1 MDNKKLTPEQ
11 QRAKWRKEYAQRS
24 TGHLF
29 WESEDNTL
37 VEWHNEIAAQRTRS
51 LSARRNKRPE
61 SPPKPLK
68 WPCTKC
74 SHKSFESPRALSTH
88 MQRMH
93 SGATHSPV
101 RRPSIR
107 NTIDFTAASPEREE
121 PKAAEPRT
129 ELPQERW
136 VDPLPQKLQFQQQV
150 NKFAEL
156 KCKYSRAN
164 AKVRW
169 YKGRKELF
177 SGGLKYK
184 ILIDKQSVTLI
195 INNPDPDDSGK
206 YKCEANGVPTN
217 SFVTVE
223 EPPIKYVFLT
233 PLPNTMD
240 IYRTKQGVLTCKL
253 NSARAPLVWQRND
266 EKPIDVHDPRYQ
278 IEKDAAGCFT
288 LTIRV
293 VEQIDQGMWTASVN
307 KNVISKCQVYV
318 VEDPRDTFVVPEQL
332 RNEQAAIEALRR
344 ANAEHE
350 LRANDAE
357 HETES
362 SDVDEDEYVVESDD
376 DIPAVETNAVVER
389 NPAPTFVWK
398 KGGQKVPL
406 TGLVRCQTDFDTGKD
421 NAHAASTASSCSSAT
436 TSTAGIVVASA
447 AERRSDVN
455 SFRVKTAATSSSTAS
470 AARTAIVSA
479 VSDKDSS
486 DQPLS
491 STAPRREPRRQKSA
505 RKDAIE
511 LTPLDIQCC
520 SKNLTL
526 PRPKNT
532 ERTASGSGRRHVGST
547 AADRPAQ
554 AAAAACAA
562 GEEAPDDRD
571 KVPGEPPVTADGKT
585 KYGAESES
593 REKPRLA
600 KRTKESA
607 SAGRSLRVRG
617 QTSGEPVVL
626 NFDQTRAELE
636 WVAAPASNCC
646 INVLTPVR
654 PSQRGKCGRSRAN
667 TANAGAALAASCE
680 DRFLKPQIITAQRK
694 WKVRAGKTLSLG
706 IKFVGT
712 PDPSVCWVKAGGAGT
727 LPPEL
732 IMEDHIKGNTSIFFT
747 AAKRSE
753 SGAYE
758 LRLKNNVGETEGHFE
773 VLVQDRP
780 APPKRPLA
788 VDNVARDSCTLSWQP
803 PEDDG
808 GSEVTNYVVECR
820 DVGSQVWLPVNNV
833 VGTNSTVPNLQEGHE
848 YQFRVCAVN
857 AFGCSDPL
865 NTDSAVLAMD
875 PYDPPGRPE
884 VTDHDNNQISIKWAP
899 STDTGG
905 SPIAHYDVQRKDAKT
920 QRWIKVN
927 THPVYDCAYTDE
939 RVQPEHG
946 YYYRVV
952 AVNEAGLDKP
962 SDQSEL
968 AWAKPKFEAP
978 RFELDDING
987 KEVRVLAGHA
997 NTRQYIPKSARSD
1010 SGQCRIVATNEK
1022 GTAETRGLISVVDRP
1037 DPPEGMI
1044 TYPATTKHSIT
1055 LSWRPPKD
1063 DGGTELSGY
1072 RIEFRGLD
1080 KRDWERVPD
1089 HVTLPDYT
1097 VRNLEKGAQYQFR
1110 VFAENMVGISEPL
1123 NGEPVTAK
1131 DPFGPPGPPSTP
1143 EVTAYDSNSVSL
1155 KWNLPRDEGGS
1166 PVTGY
1171 VIERFEKRSGGDWA
1185 SVKGLGILPLT
1196 SCTVP
1201 GLAQG
1206 ESYQFRVRAVNAVG
1220 KGLPSGACVEC
1231 SPFVS
1236 PPGAPEKP
1244 RVGKITKHTVN
1255 LSWIRPLHD
1264 GGASIDGYVIEQRKM
1279 GDDDWA
1285 RANIGVPGAKAVRDT
1300 RCTVKDLPEK
1310 EQFEFRVRAVNKAG
1324 EGEPSNL
1331 VFTTD
1336 QPGRPVFDLSN
1347 LKDTTDSSDQQP
1359 LSSTARRREPR
1370 RQKSAR
1376 KEATANEEE
1385 RQDMAVLTKNM
1396 AILDLSTPGTPARIV
1411 KFPENVTVVEDDLA
1425 ILKCVVEGNPAPTI
1439 VWKKGGRKVPLTDDR
1454 VRYQRD
1460 GDTGQAMLKIRDTSI
1475 AISEQQKRRQRS
1487 GAGPKSKA
1495 EGRKCQVYVVEEPR
1509 DAFVVPLNSQR
1520 ANENENVTFECEVN
1534 DEDIDVEW
1542 FHGDAK
1548 IKVDGRHFKEER
1560 IGCHRR
1566 LLITNL
1572 LIEDQGQYKCTT
1584 KDDKTMAQLTVDP
1597 LKKFECEAGKEKRIK
1612 VPFEVKGTRRGDPKP
1627 ILLRNGKPVDLNKMK
1642 DHVEVIINGT
1652 VAEIVFKD
1660 PQKSEA
1666 GKWSLKLANTGGV
1679 SEEAAFE
1686 LVVNG
1691 KPKTPKRPLDT
1702 LDVTSNSCIV
1712 PGGVRALKRQSI
1724 LDRNTACEEEFD
1736 ELLLLCGQGAAV
1748 SWADLEQ
1755 STGSFDN
1762 WSKIGEG
1769 AFGEVFRIDSI
1780 AVKVMPFAIKQEQCS
1795 TRVNGDYLKTAKFI
1809 FNELFITKQLTELSE
1824 DSGSD
1829 FVTPSFTQL
1838 RMRKIV
1844 KGYFP
1849 KKLLKAWDA
1858 FKKAKPELSENE
1870 RPDIYADEDRHF
1882 VIIGLSYGGKDLEA
1896 YTIRNGHE
1904 CYSIFHQL
1912 ALSLAIAESVLEFE
1926 HRDLHAGNI
1935 LVERCADNEKIR
1947 YIYQGKKINVVSN
1960 GVRASII
1967 DFSISRL
1974 TKKGVPFFVDLSQD
1988 AGLFAQNGV
1997 SDGGDYQYDVYRMM
2011 KTVASENWS
2020 SFWPQ
2025 TNVYWMGYAAKKLFN
2040 KNRFI
2045 RAKRKETIENL
2056 FSNFETKF
2064 GSIGDFID
2072 HPEFSSVF
2080 AEFTS
2085 GK

>member
-1 MDNKKLTPEQ
+1 MQDVNEKRE
-11 QRAKWRKEYAQRS
+11 KWLLIKMANQAGFYGFE
-24 TGHLF
+24 
-29 WESEDNTL
+29 
-37 VEWHNEIAAQRTRS
+37 VEE
-51 LSARRNKRPE
+51 
-61 SPPKPLK
+61 KPLEQLLAERNRQRFSSENAGVRLRRRRGDNLEPPEELRACSAPARVT
-68 WPCTKC
+68 PCRRVLN
-74 SHKSFESPRALSTH
+74 FDESDAEDPAEEVP
-88 MQRMH
+88 
-93 SGATHSPV
+93 PV
-101 RRPSIR
+101 AVDPK
-107 NTIDFTAASPEREE
+107 ERE
-121 PKAAEPRT
+121 
-129 ELPQERW
+129 ERW
-136 VDPLPQKLQFQQQV
+136 VDPLPAKLQFQQQV
-150 NKFAEL
+150 NKIAEL

-164 AKVRW
+164 AKVHW

-177 SGGLKYK
+177 SDGLKYK
-184 ILIDKQSVTLI
+184 ILIDKQSITLI

-206 YKCEANGVPTN
+206 YSCEANGVPTN

-223 EPPIKYVFLT
+223 DST
-233 PLPNTMD
+233 
-240 IYRTKQGVLTCKL
+240 
-253 NSARAPLVWQRND
+253 
-266 EKPIDVHDPRYQ
+266 
-278 IEKDAAGCFT
+278 
-288 LTIRV
+288 
-293 VEQIDQGMWTASVN
+293 DQ
-307 KNVISKCQVYV
+307 
-318 VEDPRDTFVVPEQL
+318 
-332 RNEQAAIEALRR
+332 
-344 ANAEHE
+344 
-350 LRANDAE
+350 
-357 HETES
+357 
-362 SDVDEDEYVVESDD
+362 
-376 DIPAVETNAVVER
+376 
-389 NPAPTFVWK
+389 
-398 KGGQKVPL
+398 
-406 TGLVRCQTDFDTGKD
+406 
-421 NAHAASTASSCSSAT
+421 
-436 TSTAGIVVASA
+436 
-447 AERRSDVN
+447 
-455 SFRVKTAATSSSTAS
+455 
-470 AARTAIVSA
+470 
-479 VSDKDSS
+479 
-486 DQPLS
+486 QPLS
-491 STAPRREPRRQKSA
+491 STARRSESRRPKSA
-505 RKDAIE
+505 RKEAAA
-511 LTPLDIQCC
+511 LTPLDAMQCC
-520 SKNLTL
+520 SSHLT
-526 PRPKNT
+526 PPHPKKT

-585 KYGAESES
+585 KYGAENES

-600 KRTKESA
+600 KRTKQSA
-607 SAGRSLRVRG
+607 PAGRSLRVRG

-626 NFDQTRAELE
+626 NFDRTRAELE

-667 TANAGAALAASCE
+667 TANAGAAPAASTSTARTTRSRVVAINEAGPSAPPTPSTSQICTA
-680 DRFLKPQIITAQRK
+680 RFLKPQIITAQRK

-732 IMEDHIKGNTSIFFT
+732 IMEDHIKGNTSIFFP

-939 RVQPEHG
+939 HVQPEHG

-968 AWAKPKFEAP
+968 AWAKPKFETS

-1037 DPPEGMI
+1037 GPPEGPI

-1072 RIEFRGLD
+1072 RIEFKGLD
-1080 KRDWERVPD
+1080 ERDWERVPAEN
-1089 HVTLPDYT
+1089 VTLPNYT

-1155 KWNLPRDEGGS
+1155 KWNLPREEGGS

-1220 KGLPSGACVEC
+1220 KGPPSGACVEC

-1331 VFTTD
+1331 VFT
-1336 QPGRPVFDLSN
+1336 SN
-1347 LKDTTDSSDQQP
+1347 LKDTTDSSDQP
-1359 LSSTARRREPR
+1359 LSSTARRRELR

-1487 GAGPKSKA
+1487 GAGPNSKA
-1495 EGRKCQVYVVEEPR
+1495 EGRKCQVYVVEEPS

-1560 IGCHRR
+1560 VGCHRR

-1584 KDDKTMAQLTVDP
+1584 KDDKAMAQLTVDP

-1679 SEEAAFE
+1679 SAEAAFE
-1686 LVVNG
+1686 LVVKG
-1691 KPKTPKRPLDT
+1691 KPKTPKRPLNT

-1724 LDRNTACEEEFD
+1724 LDRNRTSCEEEFD
-1736 ELLLLCGQGAAV
+1736 ELLLLCDHRAAV
-1748 SWADLEQ
+1748 SWANLEQ

-1769 AFGEVFRIDSI
+1769 AFGEVFKFGSV
-1780 AVKVMPFAIKQEQCS
+1780 AVKIMPFAIKKEQCS
-1795 TRVNGDYLKTAKFI
+1795 KLVNGVELKTAKFI

-1824 DSGSD
+1824 DTGSD

-1838 RMRKIV
+1838 RMKKIV
-1844 KGYFP
+1844 KGCFP

-1870 RPDIYADEDRHF
+1870 RPDIYADEDLHF

-1896 YTIRNGHE
+1896 YTIRNGPE
-1904 CYSIFHQL
+1904 CYSIFHQV
-1912 ALSLAIAESVLEFE
+1912 ALSLAIAETVLEFE

-1935 LVERCADNEKIR
+1935 LVEQCAVNEKIR
-1947 YIYQGKKINVVSN
+1947 YIYQGKKIDVVSD

-1974 TKKGVPFFVDLSQD
+1974 TKKPEGVPFFVDLSQD
-1988 AGLFAQNGV
+1988 TGLFAQNGV

-2025 TNVYWMGYAAKKLFN
+2025 TNRNLDRFAISLAILIFCPCLLNLLPENDGNTAHSAETLSAPGVWGGVCAVLNRTRPDQLARVGSNGSRNNTTKGKDVTSEAMGRRHYFEGQRTAHPTDAATPAADALLLVQTLY
-2040 KNRFI
+2040 FI
-2045 RAKRKETIENL
+2045 LTIQSRTARKGAT
-2056 FSNFETKF
+2056 TDQ
-2064 GSIGDFID
+2064 GG
-2072 HPEFSSVF
+2072 V
-2080 AEFTS
+2080 ATV
-2085 GK
+2085 

>member
-1 MDNKKLTPEQ
+1 MASTSTVKEKRERWKQDYKC
-11 QRAKWRKEYAQRS
+11 RKMGRLHCEYEDDILDRWHAEMEKQRS
-24 TGHLF
+24 RSASYL
-29 WESEDNTL
+29 
-37 VEWHNEIAAQRTRS
+37 IARREKAKLLPAAPVVKKVPCPSCAKSFPSKKS
-51 LSARRNKRPE
+51 LSNHKRACSAPARVTPPPDRMTRRSVLNFDE
-61 SPPKPLK
+61 SDAEDPAEEVPPVAVDPK
-68 WPCTKC
+68 
-74 SHKSFESPRALSTH
+74 
-88 MQRMH
+88 
-93 SGATHSPV
+93 
-101 RRPSIR
+101 
-107 NTIDFTAASPEREE
+107 ERE
-121 PKAAEPRT
+121 
-129 ELPQERW
+129 ERW
-136 VDPLPQKLQFQQQV
+136 VDPLPAKLQFQQQV
-150 NKFAEL
+150 NKIAEL
-156 KCKYSRAN
+156 KCKYSRPN

-169 YKGRKELF
+169 YKDRKELF
-177 SGGLKYK
+177 SDGLKYK

-206 YKCEANGVPTN
+206 YTCKANEMPTNSLVTVEGIRRQQSPAERAIAGFTAALGGGGNATEPRRSRRIAANPNAPEPPTEVPQERWLEPLPEKLQFQQQESKFAELKCKYSRANAKVRWYKGRKELFSDGSKYEILIDKQSITLIINNPDPDDSGKYTCEANGVPTN

-233 PLPNTMD
+233 PLPNTME
-240 IYRTKQGVLTCKL
+240 IYRTKQGVLACKL
-253 NSARAPLVWQRND
+253 NSARAPLVWQRD
-266 EKPIDVHDPRYQ
+266 GKPIDVDDPRYQ
-278 IEKDAAGCFT
+278 IENDAAGCFT

-293 VEQIDQGMWTASVN
+293 VEQIDQGMWTATVN
-307 KNVISKCQVYV
+307 KDVISKCQVSV
-318 VEDPRDTFVVPEQL
+318 VEESRDFVETLKSQSANENENVTFECVVNDEDIDVEWFHGDAKIKMDGRHFKEERVGCHRRLLITNLRIEDQGQYKCTTKNDKTMAQLIVDPLKKFECEAGKQKQIKVPFEVKGTRRGDPKPILL
-332 RNEQAAIEALRR
+332 RNGKPVDLSKMKDLVEVIINGTVANIVFKNPQKSEAGKWSLKLENTGGVSTEAAFELVVKGKPKTPKGPVDTLDVTSDSCAFLRGANEVSQQLFDEIAAEMALR
-344 ANAEHE
+344 
-350 LRANDAE
+350 LANDE

-376 DIPAVETNAVVER
+376 DIPAVEPKEREERWVDPLPAKLQFQQQVNKIAELKCKYSRANAKVHWYKGRKELFSDGLKYKILIDKQSITLIIN
-389 NPAPTFVWK
+389 NPDPDDSGKYSCEANGVPT
-398 KGGQKVPL
+398 
-406 TGLVRCQTDFDTGKD
+406 
-421 NAHAASTASSCSSAT
+421 
-436 TSTAGIVVASA
+436 
-447 AERRSDVN
+447 N
-455 SFRVKTAATSSSTAS
+455 SFVTVEDST
-470 AARTAIVSA
+470 
-479 VSDKDSS
+479 DQ
-486 DQPLS
+486 QPLS
-491 STAPRREPRRQKSA
+491 STARRSESRRPKSA
-505 RKDAIE
+505 RKEAAA
-511 LTPLDIQCC
+511 LTPLDAMQCC
-520 SKNLTL
+520 SSHLT
-526 PRPKNT
+526 PPHPKKT
-532 ERTASGSGRRHVGST
+532 ERTASGSGRRCVGST

-571 KVPGEPPVTADGKT
+571 KVPGEPPVTVDGKT
-585 KYGAESES
+585 KYGAENES

-600 KRTKESA
+600 KRTKQSA
-607 SAGRSLRVRG
+607 LVGRSLRVRG

-626 NFDQTRAELE
+626 NFDRTRAELE
-636 WVAAPASNCC
+636 LVAPASNCC

-654 PSQRGKCGRSRAN
+654 PSQRGKYGRSRAN
-667 TANAGAALAASCE
+667 TANAGAARAASTSTARTRSRVVAINEAGLSAPPTPSTSQICTT
-680 DRFLKPQIITAQRK
+680 RFLKPQIITAQRK

-732 IMEDHIKGNTSIFFT
+732 IMEDHIKGNTSIFFP

-780 APPKRPLA
+780 APPKGSLA

-848 YQFRVCAVN
+848 YQFRVCAWN

-865 NTDSAVLAMD
+865 NTDSDVLAMD

-884 VTDHDNNQISIKWAP
+884 VTHHDNNQISIKWAP

-920 QRWIKVN
+920 RRWIKVN

-939 RVQPEHG
+939 GVQPEHG

-987 KEVRVLAGHA
+987 KEVRVRAGHA
-997 NTRQYIPKSARSD
+997 NTRQYITKSARSN

-1037 DPPEGMI
+1037 GPPEGPI
-1044 TYPATTKHSIT
+1044 TYPATT
-1055 LSWRPPKD
+1055 
-1063 DGGTELSGY
+1063 
-1072 RIEFRGLD
+1072 
-1080 KRDWERVPD
+1080 
-1089 HVTLPDYT
+1089 
-1097 VRNLEKGAQYQFR
+1097 N
-1110 VFAENMVGISEPL
+1110 
-1123 NGEPVTAK
+1123 
-1131 DPFGPPGPPSTP
+1131 
-1143 EVTAYDSNSVSL
+1143 
-1155 KWNLPRDEGGS
+1155 
-1166 PVTGY
+1166 
-1171 VIERFEKRSGGDWA
+1171 
-1185 SVKGLGILPLT
+1185 
-1196 SCTVP
+1196 
-1201 GLAQG
+1201 
-1206 ESYQFRVRAVNAVG
+1206 
-1220 KGLPSGACVEC
+1220 
-1231 SPFVS
+1231 
-1236 PPGAPEKP
+1236 
-1244 RVGKITKHTVN
+1244 
-1255 LSWIRPLHD
+1255 
-1264 GGASIDGYVIEQRKM
+1264 
-1279 GDDDWA
+1279 
-1285 RANIGVPGAKAVRDT
+1285 
-1300 RCTVKDLPEK
+1300 
-1310 EQFEFRVRAVNKAG
+1310 
-1324 EGEPSNL
+1324 
-1331 VFTTD
+1331 
-1336 QPGRPVFDLSN
+1336 
-1347 LKDTTDSSDQQP
+1347 
-1359 LSSTARRREPR
+1359 
-1370 RQKSAR
+1370 
-1376 KEATANEEE
+1376 
-1385 RQDMAVLTKNM
+1385 
-1396 AILDLSTPGTPARIV
+1396 
-1411 KFPENVTVVEDDLA
+1411 
-1425 ILKCVVEGNPAPTI
+1425 
-1439 VWKKGGRKVPLTDDR
+1439 
-1454 VRYQRD
+1454 
-1460 GDTGQAMLKIRDTSI
+1460 
-1475 AISEQQKRRQRS
+1475 
-1487 GAGPKSKA
+1487 
-1495 EGRKCQVYVVEEPR
+1495 KCQVYAVEDPR
-1509 DAFVVPLNSQR
+1509 DTFVVQLKSKS
-1520 ANENENVTFECEVN
+1520 ANENENATFECEVN

-1560 IGCHRR
+1560 VGCHRR

-1679 SEEAAFE
+1679 SAEAAFE
-1686 LVVNG
+1686 LVVKG
-1691 KPKTPKRPLDT
+1691 KPKTPKGPVDT
-1702 LDVTSNSCIV
+1702 LDVTSDSCIV

-1724 LDRNTACEEEFD
+1724 LDRNRTSCEEEFD
-1736 ELLLLCGQGAAV
+1736 ELLLLCDHRAAV
-1748 SWADLEQ
+1748 SWANLEQ

-1780 AVKVMPFAIKQEQCS
+1780 AVKIMPFAIKKEQCS
-1795 TRVNGDYLKTAKFI
+1795 KLVNGVKLKTAKFI

-1824 DSGSD
+1824 DTGSD

-1838 RMRKIV
+1838 RIRKIV
-1844 KGYFP
+1844 KGCFP

-1870 RPDIYADEDRHF
+1870 RPDIYADEDLHF

-1896 YTIRNGHE
+1896 YTIRNGPE
-1904 CYSIFHQL
+1904 CYSIFHQV
-1912 ALSLAIAESVLEFE
+1912 ALSLAIAETVLEFE

-1935 LVERCADNEKIR
+1935 LVEQCAVNEKIR
-1947 YIYQGKKINVVSN
+1947 YTYQGKKIDVVSN

-1988 AGLFAQNGV
+1988 TGLFAQNGV

-2025 TNVYWMGYAAKKLFN
+2025 TNVYWMGYAAKKLFTT
-2040 KNRFI
+2040 KNYI
-2045 RAKRKETIENL
+2045 RAKRKEKMMATQRTQPKHSRRPAMWGGVCAVLNRTRPNQL
-2056 FSNFETKF
+2056 ARVGSNGSRNNTTKGKGVTSEAMGRRHYFEGQRT
-2064 GSIGDFID
+2064 
-2072 HPEFSSVF
+2072 
-2080 AEFTS
+2080 A
-2085 GK
+2085 

>member
-121 PKAAEPRT
+121 PKAAEPPT

-223 EPPIKYVFLT
+223 GPSIKYVFLT

-240 IYRTKQGVLTCKL
+240 IYRTKQGVLACKL
-253 NSARAPLVWQRND
+253 NSARAPLVWQRDD
-266 EKPIDVHDPRYQ
+266 EKPIDVDDPRYQ

-293 VEQIDQGMWTASVN
+293 VEQIDQGMWTATVN
-307 KNVISKCQVYV
+307 KDVISKCQVYV

-332 RNEQAAIEALRR
+332 RNE
-344 ANAEHE
+344 
-350 LRANDAE
+350 
-357 HETES
+357 
-362 SDVDEDEYVVESDD
+362 
-376 DIPAVETNAVVER
+376 
-389 NPAPTFVWK
+389 
-398 KGGQKVPL
+398 
-406 TGLVRCQTDFDTGKD
+406 
-421 NAHAASTASSCSSAT
+421 
-436 TSTAGIVVASA
+436 
-447 AERRSDVN
+447 
-455 SFRVKTAATSSSTAS
+455 TAA
-470 AARTAIVSA
+470 
-479 VSDKDSS
+479 
-486 DQPLS
+486 
-491 STAPRREPRRQKSA
+491 
-505 RKDAIE
+505 
-511 LTPLDIQCC
+511 
-520 SKNLTL
+520 N
-526 PRPKNT
+526 
-532 ERTASGSGRRHVGST
+532 
-547 AADRPAQ
+547 
-554 AAAAACAA
+554 
-562 GEEAPDDRD
+562 EEKAPDDRD

-585 KYGAESES
+585 KYGAENES

-617 QTSGEPVVL
+617 QTSGEPMVL
-626 NFDQTRAELE
+626 NFDRTGAELE
-636 WVAAPASNCC
+636 LVAPASNCC

-654 PSQRGKCGRSRAN
+654 SSQRGKCGRSRAN
-667 TANAGAALAASCE
+667 TANAGAVLAASCE
-680 DRFLKPQIITAQRK
+680 ARFLKPQIITAQRK
-694 WKVRAGKTLSLG
+694 WKVRAGRTLSLC

-732 IMEDHIKGNTSIFFT
+732 IMEEHIKGNTSIFFP

-753 SGAYE
+753 SGTYE

-848 YQFRVCAVN
+848 YEFRVCAVN

-875 PYDPPGRPE
+875 PYGSPGRPE

-905 SPIAHYDVQRKDAKT
+905 SPIAYYNVQRKDAKT
-920 QRWIKVN
+920 RRWIKVN

-987 KEVRVLAGHA
+987 KEVRVRAGHT

-1037 DPPEGMI
+1037 GPPEGPI
-1044 TYPATTKHSIT
+1044 TYPATT
-1055 LSWRPPKD
+1055 
-1063 DGGTELSGY
+1063 
-1072 RIEFRGLD
+1072 
-1080 KRDWERVPD
+1080 
-1089 HVTLPDYT
+1089 
-1097 VRNLEKGAQYQFR
+1097 N
-1110 VFAENMVGISEPL
+1110 
-1123 NGEPVTAK
+1123 
-1131 DPFGPPGPPSTP
+1131 
-1143 EVTAYDSNSVSL
+1143 
-1155 KWNLPRDEGGS
+1155 
-1166 PVTGY
+1166 
-1171 VIERFEKRSGGDWA
+1171 
-1185 SVKGLGILPLT
+1185 
-1196 SCTVP
+1196 
-1201 GLAQG
+1201 
-1206 ESYQFRVRAVNAVG
+1206 
-1220 KGLPSGACVEC
+1220 
-1231 SPFVS
+1231 
-1236 PPGAPEKP
+1236 
-1244 RVGKITKHTVN
+1244 
-1255 LSWIRPLHD
+1255 
-1264 GGASIDGYVIEQRKM
+1264 
-1279 GDDDWA
+1279 
-1285 RANIGVPGAKAVRDT
+1285 
-1300 RCTVKDLPEK
+1300 
-1310 EQFEFRVRAVNKAG
+1310 
-1324 EGEPSNL
+1324 
-1331 VFTTD
+1331 
-1336 QPGRPVFDLSN
+1336 
-1347 LKDTTDSSDQQP
+1347 
-1359 LSSTARRREPR
+1359 
-1370 RQKSAR
+1370 
-1376 KEATANEEE
+1376 
-1385 RQDMAVLTKNM
+1385 
-1396 AILDLSTPGTPARIV
+1396 
-1411 KFPENVTVVEDDLA
+1411 
-1425 ILKCVVEGNPAPTI
+1425 
-1439 VWKKGGRKVPLTDDR
+1439 
-1454 VRYQRD
+1454 
-1460 GDTGQAMLKIRDTSI
+1460 
-1475 AISEQQKRRQRS
+1475 
-1487 GAGPKSKA
+1487 
-1495 EGRKCQVYVVEEPR
+1495 KCQVYAVEDPR
-1509 DAFVVPLNSQR
+1509 DTFVVQLKSQS
-1520 ANENENVTFECEVN
+1520 ANEKENATFECEVN
-1534 DEDIDVEW
+1534 DKDIDVEW

-1548 IKVDGRHFKEER
+1548 IKMDGRHFKEER
-1560 IGCHRR
+1560 VGCHRR

-1612 VPFEVKGTRRGDPKP
+1612 MPFEVKGTRRGDPKP

-1679 SEEAAFE
+1679 SAEAAFE

-1724 LDRNTACEEEFD
+1724 LDRNRTSCEEEFD

-2025 TNVYWMGYAAKKLFN
+2025 TNVYWMGYAAKKLFTT
-2040 KNRFI
+2040 KNYI
-2045 RAKRKETIENL
+2045 RAKRKEKMMATQRTQSKHSRRPAMWGGVCAVLNRTRPNQL
-2056 FSNFETKF
+2056 ARVGSNGSRNNTTKGKGVTSEAMGRRHYFEGQRT
-2064 GSIGDFID
+2064 
-2072 HPEFSSVF
+2072 
-2080 AEFTS
+2080 A
-2085 GK
+2085 

>member
-1 MDNKKLTPEQ
+1 MEQHQKRLEFIKRKKMNSVGCYGFEGENATLEEIDQFIEQ
-11 QRAKWRKEYAQRS
+11 RTASAGPQRS
-24 TGHLF
+24 
-29 WESEDNTL
+29 
-37 VEWHNEIAAQRTRS
+37 
-51 LSARRNKRPE
+51 RRRPCVQE
-61 SPPKPLK
+61 ATETPPKPLN
-68 WPCTKC
+68 WKC
-74 SHKSFESPRALSTH
+74 NECPKAFRSPTGLHNHKRVH
-88 MQRMH
+88 RQ
-93 SGATHSPV
+93 SPV
-101 RRPSIR
+101 RRPSTP
-107 NTIDFTAASPEREE
+107 TIDLSGSAETEE
-121 PKAAEPRT
+121 EGT
-129 ELPQERW
+129 
-136 VDPLPQKLQFQQQV
+136 
-150 NKFAEL
+150 
-156 KCKYSRAN
+156 
-164 AKVRW
+164 
-169 YKGRKELF
+169 
-177 SGGLKYK
+177 SG
-184 ILIDKQSVTLI
+184 T
-195 INNPDPDDSGK
+195 
-206 YKCEANGVPTN
+206 
-217 SFVTVE
+217 
-223 EPPIKYVFLT
+223 
-233 PLPNTMD
+233 
-240 IYRTKQGVLTCKL
+240 
-253 NSARAPLVWQRND
+253 SAR
-266 EKPIDVHDPRYQ
+266 I
-278 IEKDAAGCFT
+278 
-288 LTIRV
+288 
-293 VEQIDQGMWTASVN
+293 VETPG
-307 KNVISKCQVYV
+307 
-318 VEDPRDTFVVPEQL
+318 
-332 RNEQAAIEALRR
+332 
-344 ANAEHE
+344 
-350 LRANDAE
+350 
-357 HETES
+357 
-362 SDVDEDEYVVESDD
+362 DVDG
-376 DIPAVETNAVVER
+376 
-389 NPAPTFVWK
+389 NPAPKFAWK
-398 KGGQKVPL
+398 KGGREVPL
-406 TGLVRCQTDFDTGKD
+406 TDDRVRCQTDGDTRTRKAKAPLNVPGPPGPPKPLHTAYNSIMFQWARPLRDGGTPITGYELEKREHGTNAQWEKATFGSVPDTQFKVTGVKQYHFYEFRVAAVNAVGQGEWSD
-421 NAHAASTASSCSSAT
+421 NSVPIAATRSSCKPLITMGMLARENDLGSDSVDLRLEVVDRPAPPEGSETAGACPTIVINKEVSVQGPSVVPLKSQRANEKEKDATQTRTPKTAQPSSAH
-436 TSTAGIVVASA
+436 GIGPSL
-447 AERRSDVN
+447 
-455 SFRVKTAATSSSTAS
+455 
-470 AARTAIVSA
+470 
-479 VSDKDSS
+479 DSS
-486 DQPLS
+486 DQPSS
-491 STAPRREPRRQKSA
+491 STARRREPRKQKSA

-532 ERTASGSGRRHVGST
+532 ERTASGSGRRRVGST

-554 AAAAACAA
+554 AASAACAA

-571 KVPGEPPVTADGKT
+571 KVPGEPRVTADGKT
-585 KYGAESES
+585 KYGAENES

-600 KRTKESA
+600 KRTKQSA
-607 SAGRSLRVRG
+607 PAGRSLRVRG

-626 NFDQTRAELE
+626 NFDRTRAELE
-636 WVAAPASNCC
+636 LVAPASNCC

-694 WKVRAGKTLSLG
+694 WKVRAGRTLSLC

-732 IMEDHIKGNTSIFFT
+732 IMEEHIKGNTSIFFP

-753 SGAYE
+753 SGTYE

-884 VTDHDNNQISIKWAP
+884 VTDHDNNQISIKWVP

-939 RVQPEHG
+939 RVQPGHG

-968 AWAKPKFEAP
+968 AWAKSKFETS

-987 KEVRVLAGHA
+987 KEVRVRAGHA

-1037 DPPEGMI
+1037 GPPEGPI

-1220 KGLPSGACVEC
+1220 KGPPSGACVEC

-1331 VFTTD
+1331 VFT
-1336 QPGRPVFDLSN
+1336 SN
-1347 LKDTTDSSDQQP
+1347 LKDTTDSSDQP
-1359 LSSTARRREPR
+1359 LSSTARRRESR

-1560 IGCHRR
+1560 VGCHRR

-1724 LDRNTACEEEFD
+1724 LDRNRTSCEEEFD
-1736 ELLLLCGQGAAV
+1736 ELLLLCDHRAAV
-1748 SWADLEQ
+1748 SWANLEQ

-1769 AFGEVFRIDSI
+1769 AFGEVFKFGSV
-1780 AVKVMPFAIKQEQCS
+1780 AVKIMPFATKKEQCS
-1795 TRVNGDYLKTAKFI
+1795 KLVNGVELKTAKFI

-1824 DSGSD
+1824 DTGSD

-1838 RMRKIV
+1838 RMKKIV
-1844 KGYFP
+1844 KGCFP

-1858 FKKAKPELSENE
+1858 FKKARPELSENE
-1870 RPDIYADEDRHF
+1870 RPDIYADEDLHF

-1896 YTIRNGHE
+1896 YTIRNGPE
-1904 CYSIFHQL
+1904 CYSIFHQV
-1912 ALSLAIAESVLEFE
+1912 ALSLAIAETVLEFE

-2072 HPEFSSVF
+2072 HPEFSSKMMATQRTQPKLLNRTRPNQLARVGSNGSRNNTTKGKGV
-2080 AEFTS
+2080 TS
-2085 GK
+2085 EAMGRRHYFEGQRTA